1 MTDGSSFRQ
10 MARQGGGTSL
20 RTLVIASGTGMNVT
34 VVPSDTVTLGILSE
48 AGKIPINVLG
58 PATPDYPQVVNQ
70 YLGLKRLA
78 TRIAEMIG
86 CADRFGLQQY
96 LPLLSDDSIR
106 TALGRMS
113 REKEVW
119 NADDVAGL
127 LSENSIED
135 VPRPDRV
142 PRLSSLRSH
151 VETGLRRA
159 GQYIVD
165 LAFQL
170 RLFDQFERIVI
181 PGHLSQSPQ
190 CELVW
195 HGIQQRC
202 RSYGV
207 NVTRLTSEMLAFDL
221 GLRSA
226 PDARSTLRSMDEF
239 AQSMTATIQRYQ
251 LAGSHTDDF
260 LPPSAAIKLLMEVE
274 GRSTLEFTV
283 GRVTFVI
290 PVPVWANDSEQWQ
303 LLAASTANALVTAGA
318 VLGHASDFDSPER
331 IFSRVYQATGSLLLA
346 HQFNRMYVLGGHAIL
361 HLYKATFT
369 ECSGVNGGELVI
381 PVRDILKQALSRNE
395 QPDITGIDIGRSK
408 IRAGVFRW
416 NPEAKSWFALV
427 EPIGTATP
435 AGGKLA
441 GIIEC
446 VKGLVA
452 QLTSAPGVIGVTWPG
467 CVTQDGRVG
476 GYSGIMGDATGT
488 SPPHGVTT
496 TTVERLRDFNL
507 AASLHGEFSNAE
519 ITAMNDL
526 TAWGLGLWAVSS
538 AAFNDE
544 EAGRMK
550 DDWLA
555 PLGAG
560 VLAWL
565 IAASRAA
572 SLDHACTIQ
581 RNDTGSFLGITNG

>member
-1 MTDGSSFRQ
+1 MIHGSSFRQ
-10 MARQGGGTSL
+10 IARQGSGTSL

-58 PATPDYPQVVNQ
+58 PATPDYPPVVNQ

-106 TALGRMS
+106 TALGRMA
-113 REKEVW
+113 RENEVW
-119 NADDVAGL
+119 NTDDVAGL
-127 LSENSIED
+127 LSVNSIAD

-151 VETGLRRA
+151 VETGLMRA

-195 HGIQQRC
+195 NGIQQRC
-202 RSYGV
+202 RSYGISV
-207 NVTRLTSEMLAFDL
+207 IRLTSDMLAFDL
-221 GLRSA
+221 GLRSE
-226 PDARSTLRSMDEF
+226 PDARTRLRSMDEF
-239 AQSMTATIQRYQ
+239 AQAMTATIQRYR
-251 LAGSHTDDF
+251 LEGSQSDDF
-260 LPPSAAIKLLMEVE
+260 LPPSAAMELLMQVE
-274 GRSTLEFTV
+274 GRATLEFTV
-283 GRVTFVI
+283 GRVTFAM
-290 PVPVWANDSEQWQ
+290 PVPVWAMDSEPWQ
-303 LLAASTANALVTAGA
+303 LLAASTANALVTAGG

-331 IFSRVYQATGSLLLA
+331 IFSRVSQATGSLLLA

-369 ECSGVNGGELVI
+369 ECSGENGSRLVI
-381 PVRDILKQALSRNE
+381 PVRDILKRALNRNE

-435 AGGKLA
+435 AGSGLA
-441 GIIEC
+441 GITEC

-488 SPPHGVTT
+488 SPPQGVTT
-496 TTVERLRDFNL
+496 TTIERLREFDL
-507 AASLHGEFSNAE
+507 AASLRGIYPDAE

-544 EAGRMK
+544 EASRMT
-550 DDWLA
+550 DELLA

-565 IAASRAA
+565 VAASRAA
-572 SLDHACTIQ
+572 SSGRA
-581 RNDTGSFLGITNG
+581 